1 MERWPLEPNPMMEE
15 GFCVSD
21 ARFQLHV
28 ITDGKRQ
35 SQELYDIVHRAVQG
49 GADVIQLRYKS
60 APALDLYTLAQ
71 AIRPAIHEA
80 GAGLLINDRVDVA
93 LAVEA
98 QGVHLAAKS
107 LPIPSTRQLMPDHLL
122 VGCSVHS
129 VEEAIAAEEMGASYI
144 TYGHIFATNS
154 KPGLPPRG
162 VAALSKVVEAVNIPV
177 LAIGGITKENIDEVL
192 ATGVAGIAVIG
203 AVMADDQPER
213 AARELREKMDAS
225 NHRPKKALPSTKARG
240 EQATASHPAK
250 SGEETLQSIAS
261 TTTSTASNRGQ
272 VQ

>member
-1 MERWPLEPNPMMEE
+1 MSE
-15 GFCVSD
+15 

-28 ITDGKRQ
+28 ITDGKRHAN
-35 SQELYDIVHRAVQG
+35 ELYEIVDGAVRG

-71 AIRPAIHEA
+71 AISPAIREA

-93 LAVEA
+93 LAVQA

-107 LPIPSTRQLMPDHLL
+107 LPIASARPLMQPNQL

-129 VEEAIAAEEMGASYI
+129 VEEAVEAEAKGASYI

-162 VAALSKVVEAVNIPV
+162 VESLRQVVEAVHIPV
-177 LAIGGITKENIDEVL
+177 LAIGGITKDNLEEVL
-192 ATGVAGIAVIG
+192 STGVAGIAVIG
-203 AVMADDQPER
+203 AVMADEEPER
-213 AARELREKMDAS
+213 AARQLRQVMDAS
-225 NHRPKKALPSTKARG
+225 IHRPKKALP
-240 EQATASHPAK
+240 TAAALGTLSALSNL
-250 SGEETLQSIAS
+250 SGGVS
-261 TTTSTASNRGQ
+261 R
-272 VQ
+272 